1 MQPYLFPYIGYF
13 QLIDATDRWVVFDTP
28 QFIRHGWVN
37 RNRILHPNEGTQY
50 ILAPLAKHSR
60 GTPIQDII
68 LADKAACLA
77 RIRGQLQHYRKR
89 APHYEET
96 IALIDATFEGTDP
109 QLSTLIVRGLE
120 LCCARLEIEFESRVF
135 SQLSLDLGAV
145 EGPGDWAPK
154 IAEALGATVY
164 VNPPGGEELFDTEQF
179 ERIGVQLRILESTLR
194 PYTQGRR
201 SFEPGLSILDVF
213 MWNSPEE
220 ARSLL
225 ADRIL
230 RPSSHEK
237 T

>member
-1 MQPYLFPYIGYF
+1 MGENAQMDTDWARGRSIGIMQPYLFPYIGYF

-28 QFIRHGWVN
+28 QFIRHSWVN

-60 GTPIQDII
+60 GTPIQDIV

-135 SQLSLDLGAV
+135 SQQSLDLGAV
-145 EGPGDWAPK
+145 EGPGDWAAK
-154 IAEALGATVY
+154 IAEALGATAY
-164 VNPPGGEELFDTEQF
+164 V
-179 ERIGVQLRILESTLR
+179 
-194 PYTQGRR
+194 
-201 SFEPGLSILDVF
+201 
-213 MWNSPEE
+213 
-220 ARSLL
+220 
-225 ADRIL
+225 
-230 RPSSHEK
+230 
-237 T
+237 